1 MPDVEHDS
9 VHARLQ
15 RARIEANL
23 GSARQ
28 AAKKLGVP
36 ISTYTSYENGS
47 RAISVKVANELA
59 AGLGVSATWLLT
71 GDDSSPLYTPW
82 TKEVPFK
89 FVRVSGV
96 VGKRGLVRSP
106 LMQDASLKY
115 APAFVDPDFGD
126 HKVHAWEL
134 GNDSID
140 REMPNVLTIFGIMI
154 DDLGRDPR
162 DGEIVLLEQKLN
174 DSRFEWPVRVC
185 RHYDSGVVY
194 EPSSNNPDHHNITLV
209 DPSEP
214 YLVTRPLA
222 VIVGGFTK
230 CDVQP

>member
-1 MPDVEHDS
+1 MLDAEHDS

-15 RARIEANL
+15 KARIEANL
-23 GSARQ
+23 GSARK

-36 ISTYTSYENGS
+36 VSTYTSYENGS

-59 AGLGVSATWLLT
+59 AGLGVSAKWLLT
-71 GDDSSPLYTPW
+71 GDESSPLYTPW
-82 TKEVPFK
+82 TKAVPFK
-89 FVRVSGV
+89 LVPVSGV
-96 VGKRGLVRSP
+96 VGRRGLVRSSQ
-106 LMQDASLKY
+106 MQDASLKY
-115 APAFVDPDFGD
+115 APAFIDPEIGD
-126 HKVHAWEL
+126 YEVHAWEL

-140 REMPNVLTIFGIMI
+140 REMPNVVTIFGIMLG
-154 DDLGRDPR
+154 DLGRDPR

-194 EPSSNNPDHHNITLV
+194 EPSSNNPDHHDIMLV

-222 VIVGGFTK
+222 VIIGGFTR
-230 CDVQP
+230 CAIRP